1 MKKVLAF
8 MLAAMMM
15 ASMAVGCGN
24 DGSTS
29 SADGGAADNTASTE
43 STDGEEPAEEP
54 AADASDVS
62 IGSCVY
68 KFDDTF
74 MTGVRNTMT
83 ARAAELGA
91 TIDIVDSQNKQPTQN
106 EQVDTFITKGVN
118 ALIVNP
124 VDLTAAGPIITKA
137 KDAGLPIV
145 LQNRQPSEEDM
156 NSYDQAWYVGCKA
169 EQSGT
174 MSGEIIADY
183 FTANPDADKN
193 GDGTIQYVMLQG
205 EPGHQDATLRS
216 EYAPKAIEE
225 AGFKVE
231 QLAADT
237 AMWDKVKAT
246 DLMAAFISSQSLDK
260 IEAVLCNNDDMA
272 LGAIEALKAE
282 GYNSGDASKYIPVV
296 GVDATAPAL
305 EAMKEGSLLG
315 TVLNDA
321 TSQGNASV
329 NIAVA
334 AAQGKEPSGD
344 ASKYIPVVGVDA
356 TAPALEAMKEGSL
369 LGTVLNDATSQGNA
383 SVNIAVAAAQGKEVT
398 EENIGYPVTDDKYV
412 WIDYVKVTQDNYQ
425 DYIS

>member
-29 SADGGAADNTASTE
+29 SADAGTATDTSSAE
-43 STDGEEPAEEP
+43 ATDGEEPAEEP

-74 MTGVRNTMT
+74 MTGGLDTMT

-137 KDAGLPIV
+137 KDAGLETV
-145 LQNRQPSEEDM
+145 LQKRHPSEEDM

-296 GVDATAPAL
+296 GVDATNPAL

-334 AAQGKEPSGD
+334 AAQGKE
-344 ASKYIPVVGVDA
+344 I
-356 TAPALEAMKEGSL
+356 
-369 LGTVLNDATSQGNA
+369 
-383 SVNIAVAAAQGKEVT
+383 T

>member
-205 EPGHQDATLRS
+205 EPGHQSRTVQFI
-216 EYAPKAIEE
+216 PCIPN
-225 AGFKVE
+225 
-231 QLAADT
+231 
-237 AMWDKVKAT
+237 DKKFPHH
-246 DLMAAFISSQSLDK
+246 LS
-260 IEAVLCNNDDMA
+260 
-272 LGAIEALKAE
+272 
-282 GYNSGDASKYIPVV
+282 
-296 GVDATAPAL
+296 
-305 EAMKEGSLLG
+305 
-315 TVLNDA
+315 
-321 TSQGNASV
+321 
-329 NIAVA
+329 
-334 AAQGKEPSGD
+334 
-344 ASKYIPVVGVDA
+344 
-356 TAPALEAMKEGSL
+356 
-369 LGTVLNDATSQGNA
+369 
-383 SVNIAVAAAQGKEVT
+383 
-398 EENIGYPVTDDKYV
+398 
-412 WIDYVKVTQDNYQ
+412 
-425 DYIS
+425 

>member
-15 ASMAVGCGN
+15 ASVAVGCGN
-24 DGSTS
+24 DPAPS
-29 SADGGAADNTASTE
+29 SAPE
-43 STDGEEPAEEP
+43 SQPQGTDSETPSEAPEEPQGE
-54 AADASDVS
+54 VTVGTC
-62 IGSCVY
+62 IY

-74 MTGVRNTMT
+74 MTGVRNNMT
-83 ARAAELGA
+83 AQAETLGA
-91 TIDIVDSQNKQPTQN
+91 KVDIVDSQNKQPTQN

-118 ALIVNP
+118 ALAVNP

-145 LQNRQPSEEDM
+145 LLNRQPSEDDM
-156 NSYDQAWYVGCKA
+156 NLYDQAWYVGCRA

-174 MSGEIIADY
+174 MSGQIIADY
-183 FTANPDADKN
+183 FTAHPEADKN
-193 GDGTIQYVMLQG
+193 GDKKVQYVMLQG

-225 AGFKVE
+225 AGFGVE

-246 DLMAAFISSQSLDK
+246 DLMKAFISSQGLDK

-282 GYNSGDASKYIPVV
+282 GYNTGDASKYIPVV

-305 EAMKEGSLLG
+305 EAMKDGSLLG

-321 TSQGNASV
+321 ENQGKATV

-334 AAQGKEPSGD
+334 AAQGKE
-344 ASKYIPVVGVDA
+344 IN
-356 TAPALEAMKEGSL
+356 KEN
-369 LGTVLNDATSQGNA
+369 T
-383 SVNIAVAAAQGKEVT
+383 
-398 EENIGYPVTDDKYV
+398 GYEITDGKYV
-412 WIDYVKVTQDNYQ
+412 WIDYVKVTSDNYQ
-425 DYIS
+425 DYMS

>member
-15 ASMAVGCGN
+15 ASVAVGCG
-24 DGSTS
+24 GTETPSST
-29 SADGGAADNTASTE
+29 
-43 STDGEEPAEEP
+43 P
-54 AADASDVS
+54 AAPDNSQAAPDSSEEAPAPQGDVT
-62 IGSCVY
+62 IGTCIY

-74 MTGVRNTMT
+74 MTGVRNNMT
-83 ARAAELGA
+83 AQAESLGA
-91 TIDIVDSQNKQPTQN
+91 KIDIVDSQNKQPTQN

-118 ALIVNP
+118 ALAVNP

-137 KDAGLPIV
+137 KEANLPIV
-145 LQNRQPSEEDM
+145 LLNRQPSEDDM
-156 NSYDQAWYVGCKA
+156 NLYDQAWYVGCRA

-174 MSGEIIADY
+174 MSGQIIADY
-183 FTANPDADKN
+183 FTAHPEADKN
-193 GDGTIQYVMLQG
+193 GDKKVQYVMLQG

-225 AGFKVE
+225 AGFGTE

-246 DLMAAFISSQSLDK
+246 DLMKAFISSQGLDK

-282 GYNSGDASKYIPVV
+282 GYNTGDASKYIPVV

-305 EAMKEGSLLG
+305 EAMKDGSLLG

-321 TSQGNASV
+321 ENQGKATV

-334 AAQGKEPSGD
+334 AAQGKE
-344 ASKYIPVVGVDA
+344 IN
-356 TAPALEAMKEGSL
+356 KEN
-369 LGTVLNDATSQGNA
+369 T
-383 SVNIAVAAAQGKEVT
+383 
-398 EENIGYPVTDDKYV
+398 GYEITDGKYV
-412 WIDYVKVTQDNYQ
+412 WIDYVKVTADNYQ
-425 DYIS
+425 DYMS